1 MRISDWSSD
10 VCSSDLSSVV
20 SNTPNAPEPL
30 ACGRRSIVFSRLKC
44 AICSRK
50 WTSWSR
56 IGPSG
61 PMVSEL
67 RSLGAGAPAP
77 VVEPKFGLVRVSDM
91 ENLPYCLLRVRSR
104 WRSRDRLALWPA
116 EVEVQPPEPKI
127 RSPSRPPL
135 DALPLKI
142 GRAHV

>member
-1 MRISDWSSD
+1 
-10 VCSSDLSSVV
+10 
-20 SNTPNAPEPL
+20 
-30 ACGRRSIVFSRLKC
+30 
-44 AICSRK
+44 
-50 WTSWSR
+50 
-56 IGPSG
+56 
-61 PMVSEL
+61 MVSEL

-135 DALPLKI
+135 DALQI
-142 GRAHV
+142 GRAQSELQSLMRISYAVFCLKQNKHNN

>member
-1 MRISDWSSD
+1 
-10 VCSSDLSSVV
+10 
-20 SNTPNAPEPL
+20 
-30 ACGRRSIVFSRLKC
+30 
-44 AICSRK
+44 
-50 WTSWSR
+50 
-56 IGPSG
+56 
-61 PMVSEL
+61 MVSEL

-135 DALPLKI
+135 DALTLSSAIKQI
-142 GRAHV
+142 GRASCRERVCQYV